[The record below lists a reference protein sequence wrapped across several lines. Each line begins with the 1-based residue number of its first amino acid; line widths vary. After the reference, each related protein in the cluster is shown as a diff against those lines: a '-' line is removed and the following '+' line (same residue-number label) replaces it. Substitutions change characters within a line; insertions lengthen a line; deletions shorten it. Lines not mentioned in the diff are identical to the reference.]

1 MTSLIRRPLVTAFV
15 LPASLLLASLA
26 TSCSS
31 PSGTAT
37 QTGSGTTTDSTTAT
51 APQAPASSPL
61 QIVAAFREPQIVGVA
76 VLSDGRVFGDFP
88 RWDNN
93 PVNPIAEIGTD
104 GSVKPYPDANWCI
117 WNETVRNEPQK
128 HWICPQSVYA
138 DKSGMLWVLD
148 PASPGL
154 KGTVPGGP
162 KLVKID
168 PSTNKVVQNI
178 SFPESVAAR
187 KSYLNDVRIDTQN
200 NYAYITES
208 GIGALVVVDL
218 KSGKA
223 RKVLEKHPSMLADT
237 TLNIKADGQL
247 LRDPMGKQAAFNADG
262 IALSQDL
269 QYLYWKPLTSYGL
282 YRIKTAALRNAA
294 LTDAQLGQQIE
305 DLGKVPA
312 CDGMEIDAA
321 NNLYMSTFEDN
332 SIKRRSPDGKIT
344 LVAQDP
350 RLEWPD
356 TFAFG
361 PEGILYVTNSAIH
374 KTPNWNKGVGKQ
386 DQPYHIFK
394 MKLPQ

>member
-1 MTSLIRRPLVTAFV
+1 MTSTFSRSSSLAF
-15 LPASLLLASLA
+15 LAPASLAFALLASA
-26 TSCSS
+26 CSS
-31 PSGTAT
+31 PSGADGQATTAAA
-37 QTGSGTTTDSTTAT
+37 TDSTGA
-51 APQAPASSPL
+51 APRAPANSPL
-61 QIVAAFREPQIVGVA
+61 QVVAAFREPQIVGVA
-76 VLSDGRVFGDFP
+76 VLPDGRVFGDFP

-93 PVNPIAEIGTD
+93 PVNPVAEIGAD
-104 GSVKPYPDANWCI
+104 DSVKPYPDANWCI

-138 DKSGMLWVLD
+138 DKAGMLWVLD

-154 KGTVPGGP
+154 KGTVPGGF

-168 PSTNKVVQNI
+168 PNTNKVVQTV

-187 KSYLNDVRIDTQN
+187 KSYLNYVRVDTQN
-200 NYAYITES
+200 NFAYITES

-218 KSGKA
+218 KSGRA

-269 QYLYWKPLTSYGL
+269 QYLYWKPLTSYKL
-282 YRIKTAALRNAA
+282 YRIKTEALRNAA

-321 NNLYMSTFEDN
+321 NNLYMTTFEDH
-332 SIKRRSPDGKIT
+332 SIKRRRPDGKIAM
-344 LVAQDP
+344 VVQDP

-374 KTPNWNKGVGKQ
+374 KTPTWNKGVGKQ

-394 MKLPQ
+394 MKLAQ